1 MQAVGTQDGE
11 CNTNIGDAK
20 ESNTTQEAHMMK
32 EGCTNMD
39 GDLKA
44 DNNIN
49 CYNNITNV
57 NTLTNYFLSSLNVK
71 ENKRK
76 GIELT

>member
-1 MQAVGTQDGE
+1 MWKEE

-20 ESNTTQEAHMMK
+20 ESNTRQEAHVVE

-39 GDLKA
+39 GDLKV

-49 CYNNITNV
+49 GSFDNTNV
-57 NTLTNYFLSSLNVK
+57 N
-71 ENKRK
+71 
-76 GIELT
+76 IH